1 MGLRLTSAGDY
12 AIRSMMY
19 IAARPNGSRVLRSE
33 IAEAQS
39 IPSSFMAKI
48 LRGLVRAGL
57 LRSSRGIH
65 GGFLLA
71 RPPEEI
77 NLLEVLEAVEGP
89 LSLTDCVPDPAG
101 CDFSETCPASTVWLQ
116 VQDEMASV
124 LSGTTL
130 QTLVTEEPATRRA
143 PVV

>member
-1 MGLRLTSAGDY
+1 
-12 AIRSMMY
+12 MMY
-19 IAARPNGSRVLRSE
+19 IAARPDGARVLRSE
-33 IAEAQS
+33 IADAQS

-71 RPPEEI
+71 RPPNEI
-77 NLLEVLEAVEGP
+77 TLLEVLEAVEGP

-101 CDFSETCPASTVWLQ
+101 CEFSETCPASSVWLQ
-116 VQDEMASV
+116 VQDEMAS
-124 LSGTTL
+124 LLRDTNL
-130 QTLVTEEPATRRA
+130 ENLVAEELAGRGSQALRA
-143 PVV
+143 PRA